1 MQGPRRSSWAVLV
14 GFLVGIAVLTPS
26 FTSFDPADAAER
38 TKKARTTKAPQK
50 AAQKSTQKA
59 SKQKAS
65 KGNQKAARRLPP
77 TQPGKDA
84 VIVVDGASGHVILSR
99 NADEPRFPASLTKM
113 MTLYV
118 LFEALDKGSVKLDT
132 QLVTS
137 KHASGMFPTKLG
149 LKPGE
154 TISVELAIKAVAVLS
169 ANDAAVVVAESLS
182 ASESRFAERMTAKAR
197 AIGMKATNFENASG
211 LPNPRQVTTANDM
224 ALLGRRLAYDYPQ
237 YYHFFATPSFTYKG
251 RVYNTHDHLLNMYA
265 GTDGIK
271 TGYTRASGFNLV
283 SSVVRDNKH
292 LVGVVMGGISVPS
305 RDREMMRILS
315 EGFEYAVKNPTL
327 IATANVPWR
336 GGRPPFTNPFKSAP
350 TVVASNDA
358 TRVASTLQP
367 ADAVLAASSPL
378 PAESVIPVDVVP
390 ALPETITLAPFGE
403 PRREITIAIAPTPEL
418 IQNQLIPQ
426 EGDVPEPSVL
436 DTTSSIKRWA
446 IQIGAFASEPIA
458 EAQLVAYA
466 RQALDIFAFSNRYV
480 VPIPGNDGQMLYRA
494 RFGMFGEEE
503 ARDIRQRMMSV
514 GQTCF
519 AALQVE

>member
-1 MQGPRRSSWAVLV
+1 MQGPRRLSWGVLV

-50 AAQKSTQKA
+50 AAQKSSQKA
-59 SKQKAS
+59 SQKAS
-65 KGNQKAARRLPP
+65 KGRQRAARKLPA

-84 VIVVDGASGHVILSR
+84 AIVVDGASGHIIFSR

-118 LFEALDKGSVKLDT
+118 LFEALDKGSITLDT

-137 KHASGMFPTKLG
+137 SHASGMFPTKLG

-169 ANDAAVVVAESLS
+169 ANDAAVVVAEGLS
-182 ASESRFAERMTAKAR
+182 ASESRFAERMTAKAH
-197 AIGMKATNFENASG
+197 ALGMKGTHFENASG
-211 LPNPRQVTTANDM
+211 LPNPRQVTTATDM

-237 YYHFFATPSFTYKG
+237 YYHFFATPSFTYK
-251 RVYNTHDHLLNMYA
+251 RRTYNTHDHLLAQYQ

-315 EGFEYAVKNPTL
+315 EGFTYAAQNPTL
-327 IATANVPWR
+327 VATANVPWR

-350 TVVASNDA
+350 TVVASTDT
-358 TRVASTLQP
+358 TRVASLPLPPAGSVLATPSPAP
-367 ADAVLAASSPL
+367 ADSA
-378 PAESVIPVDVVP
+378 IPVDVVP
-390 ALPETITLAPFGE
+390 SLPETITLAPFSE
-403 PRREITIAIAPTPEL
+403 PRREITIAIAPTPDL

-426 EGDVPEPSVL
+426 EGDVTEPSVL
-436 DTTSSIKRWA
+436 DTTSSLKRWA

-466 RQALDIFAFSNRYV
+466 RQAIDIFAFSKRYV
-480 VPIPGNDGQMLYRA
+480 VPVPGNDGQMLYRA
-494 RFGMFGEEE
+494 RFGMFGEDE
-503 ARDIRQRMMSV
+503 ARDICKRMMTV

-519 AALQVE
+519 AALQPE

>member
-1 MQGPRRSSWAVLV
+1 MQGPRRVSWGVLV

-38 TKKARTTKAPQK
+38 TKKARTTKAAPK
-50 AAQKSTQKA
+50 ATQKA
-59 SKQKAS
+59 TQKSSQKAS
-65 KGNQKAARRLPP
+65 KGRQRAARSLPA
-77 TQPGKDA
+77 TQPTKDA
-84 VIVVDGASGHVILSR
+84 AIVVDGASGHIIFSR
-99 NADEPRFPASLTKM
+99 NANEPRFPASLTKM

-137 KHASGMFPTKLG
+137 SYASGMFPTKLG

-169 ANDAAVVVAESLS
+169 ANDAAVVVAEGLS
-182 ASESRFAERMTAKAR
+182 ASESRFAERMTAKAH
-197 AIGMKATNFENASG
+197 ALGMKATHFENASG
-211 LPNPRQVTTANDM
+211 LPNPRQVTTATDM
-224 ALLGRRLAYDYPQ
+224 AMLGRRLAYDYPQ

-251 RVYNTHDHLLNMYA
+251 RVYNTHDHLLAQYQ

-315 EGFEYAVKNPTL
+315 EGFTYAAQNPTL
-327 IATANVPWR
+327 VATANVPWR
-336 GGRPPFTNPFKSAP
+336 SGRPPFTNPFKSAP
-350 TVVASNDA
+350 TPPTVVAS
-358 TRVASTLQP
+358 LP
-367 ADAVLAASSPL
+367 LPPLSPL
-378 PAESVIPVDVVP
+378 TPPPSPAESVVPVDVVP
-390 ALPETITLAPFGE
+390 ALPETITLAPFNE
-403 PRREITIAIAPTPEL
+403 PRREITIAIAPTPDS
-418 IQNQLIPQ
+418 IQAQLTPQ
-426 EGDVPEPSVL
+426 GDVTEPSVL
-436 DTTSSIKRWA
+436 DTTSSLKRWA

-466 RQALDIFAFSNRYV
+466 RQAIDIFAFAKRYV
-480 VPIPGNDGQMLYRA
+480 VPVPGNDGQMLYRA
-494 RFGMFGEEE
+494 RFGMFGEDE
-503 ARDIRQRMMSV
+503 ARDICNRMMNV

-519 AALQVE
+519 AALAE